1 MDSIFLK
8 AINKE
13 KTKRPAVWFM
23 RQAGRILPSYLKL
36 REKYSFRDLM
46 NEPILASQVTRLP
59 INDLGVDAA
68 ILFSDILV
76 IPESLGMNVKFLN
89 SGPKFD
95 KTLEIE
101 KFDEDRVI
109 WLKEK
114 IFSDGVWTQPLKIE
128 HKHHLIL
135 DGHHR
140 YAVAKRLDLARVPAV
155 CIDYLKD
162 DTVEP
167 ELWPASSLD
176 SITKQDVIDMAL
188 SAKLFPPKTTRHRI
202 SDYLPPIHASL
213 RRLSLLTPSQ
223 PDAIVS

>member
-1 MDSIFLK
+1 MSWSEND
-8 AINKE
+8 
-13 KTKRPAVWFM
+13 V
-23 RQAGRILPSYLKL
+23 
-36 REKYSFRDLM
+36 
-46 NEPILASQVTRLP
+46 RLVP
-59 INDLGVDAA
+59 V
-68 ILFSDILV
+68 
-76 IPESLGMNVKFLN
+76 E
-89 SGPKFD
+89 
-95 KTLEIE
+95 
-101 KFDEDRVI
+101 
-109 WLKEK
+109 WLKPHEEIKLKNMEK
-114 IFSDGVWTQPLKIE
+114 LLEMTLKWDGFTKPLIADKATGT
-128 HKHHLIL
+128 IL

-162 DTVEP
+162 DTVEL